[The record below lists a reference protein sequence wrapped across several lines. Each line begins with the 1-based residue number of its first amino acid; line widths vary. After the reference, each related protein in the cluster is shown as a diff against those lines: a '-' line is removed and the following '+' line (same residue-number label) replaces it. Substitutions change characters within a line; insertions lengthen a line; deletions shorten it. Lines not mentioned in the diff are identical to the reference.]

1 MGPVVIVGEGKLL
14 QVAEDIGSQLMDDR
28 LAHPVGNFY
37 FGLQGE
43 HGIQDDQQ
51 RVKTDSQQSLNIPL
65 GDNVIHHRH
74 EKTGNEHGKR
84 TCGEHEE
91 GRQGHILF
99 KGKDIMAEPFEL
111 P

>member
-28 LAHPVGNFY
+28 LAHPVGINFY

-74 EKTGNEHGKR
+74 EKSRNEHGKPLAESMR
-84 TCGEHEE
+84 KAMK
-91 GRQGHILF
+91 GHILL
-99 KGKDIMAEPFEL
+99 KGRT
-111 P
+111 

>member
-51 RVKTDSQQSLNIPL
+51 RVKTDSQQSLNCLLYTSTAPL
-65 GDNVIHHRH
+65 SGYWRSI
-74 EKTGNEHGKR
+74 
-84 TCGEHEE
+84 
-91 GRQGHILF
+91 
-99 KGKDIMAEPFEL
+99 
-111 P
+111 